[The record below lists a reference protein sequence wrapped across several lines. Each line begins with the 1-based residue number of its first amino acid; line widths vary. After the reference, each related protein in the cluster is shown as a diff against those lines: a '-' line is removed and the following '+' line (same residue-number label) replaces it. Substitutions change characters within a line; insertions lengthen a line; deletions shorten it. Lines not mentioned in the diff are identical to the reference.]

1 MTTKERWT
9 ELLNPKRLCGKPEMM
24 NPDESRTPFDMD
36 YGRVVFSSQFRRLQ
50 DKTQVFPLAKSDYT
64 RTRLT
69 HTMEVASVGQG
80 LGKYLG
86 KLLEAKKVLPEGFTP
101 ADVGTIVSVAC
112 LAHDLGNPPFGHSG
126 EAAIQEWAENRKDK
140 LLGEGLLTDEQYRDI
155 AQFEGNAQSFRI
167 LARTWDRS
175 RKGGAQLTYASYGA
189 LLKYPQHS
197 GLVVK
202 DPPDCAQKKFN
213 YFHSD
218 TELAESVRRGL
229 GLEQLETGR
238 FRRHP
243 LVYVMEAADD
253 ICYHVVDAE
262 DAYDAKL
269 LTKKQLCDIFAPLLD
284 KSCENLEKL
293 DVSELRAS
301 AIRKFVQGVQ
311 KIISNHFDDLTAGLL
326 MQDLLSMSMK
336 EDKAIGEAVEQ
347 LKKLTAENVYGDH
360 RILQIEAA
368 GFKVLGGLLDELL
381 EAMPLG
387 VKKVDLL
394 PKGSAK
400 KVRQLFP
407 EKYLVK
413 DKDSV
418 GSGDDMLVKL
428 SAYERV
434 LAMTDFVSGMTDSYA
449 LELHQT
455 LTGVRIP

>member
-1 MTTKERWT
+1 MTTQDRWT
-9 ELLNPKRLCGKPEMM
+9 QLLSPKRLCGKPETVD
-24 NPDESRTPFDMD
+24 PREGRTPFDAD

-86 KLLEAKKVLPEGFTP
+86 KLLEDRELLPDGFAP
-101 ADVGTIVSVAC
+101 SDVGTIVAVAC

-126 EAAIQEWAENRKDK
+126 EAAIQEWAAKRKDR
-140 LLGEGLLTDEQYRDI
+140 LLGVGKLSEDEYQDI
-155 AQFEGNAQSFRI
+155 ANFEGNAQSFRI
-167 LARTWDRS
+167 MARTWDRA

-197 GLVVK
+197 GLVGDDSK
-202 DPPDCAQKKFN
+202 DCAQKKFN
-213 YFHSD
+213 YFRSD
-218 TELAESVRRGL
+218 EELVESVRRGL
-229 GLEQLETGR
+229 GLDPLEPGR

-243 LVYVMEAADD
+243 LVYLMEAADD
-253 ICYHVVDAE
+253 ICYRVVDAE

-269 LTKKQLCDIFAPLLD
+269 LTKEQLCKLYAPLLD
-284 KSCENLEKL
+284 KTCEQL
-293 DVSELRAS
+293 DKMEVSELRAR
-301 AIRKFVQGVQ
+301 AIGKLVKGVEQ
-311 KIISNHFDDLTAGLL
+311 VIEEHLDDLTEGKLEE
-326 MQDLLSMSMK
+326 DLLSMAM
-336 EDKAIGEAVEQ
+336 EQDETIGNVIRE
-347 LKKLTAENVYGDH
+347 LKNLAKKHVYVDQ

-368 GFKVLGGLLDELL
+368 GFKILGGLLDELL
-381 EAMPLG
+381 EGMPLEI
-387 VKKVDLL
+387 DRAANL
-394 PKGSAK
+394 PGGSTK

-413 DKDSV
+413 DKHSKGSV
-418 GSGDDMLVKL
+418 DELLVEL

-434 LAMTDFVSGMTDSYA
+434 LTITDFVSGMTDSYA